1 MGTTNPAGRIRHH
14 GRRKRQVLEYVETTI
29 RKDGVAPSYGM
40 IERDLG
46 MRNRSDVHR
55 VVVCLERDGCLRRAG
70 AGRVR
75 RIRLPKN
82 AN

>member
-1 MGTTNPAGRIRHH
+1 MAIALPSGRIRHH

-29 RKDGVAPSYGM
+29 SKDGTAPSYGM

-55 VVVCLERDGCLRRAG
+55 VIVCLERDGCLRRTG
-70 AGRVR
+70 TGRVR
-75 RIRLPKN
+75 RIRLTKN